1 MGTLFLEVQ
10 VTGSKIV
17 NMKFLFC
24 AALVVVLAQ
33 AHATSLS
40 LNTQFAGFKHSHSKK
55 YADAFEE
62 AYRKG
67 IFASN
72 LAKIAQHNEEY
83 ARGEHTWKMA
93 VNHLADLTHDEF
105 MEMNT
110 LSVPDMPKT
119 PKKYQ
124 MQAKSMATS
133 VDWRDQGYVTDV
145 KDQAQCGSCWAF
157 GAVASMEAAHFEK
170 YGATVQ
176 MSEQQIVDCDN
187 RNSGCN
193 GGWYDTAWKYVSEE
207 GGIETTADYPYK
219 GREGSCKAGQNDFVS
234 GVAGCV
240 GGPNYFCDNHGL
252 VGDEAELQKMLNDRP
267 VAVAVD
273 ATPFQFYSSGI
284 LDCRSFHSL
293 NHAVFAVGY
302 EDGSHWIIKNSW
314 GKGWGESGYVRV
326 GMGGNPCGVAD
337 YPAYSIAA

>member
-1 MGTLFLEVQ
+1 MR
-10 VTGSKIV
+10 
-17 NMKFLFC
+17 FLFC

-40 LNTQFAGFKHSHSKK
+40 LNTQFAGFKHTHSKK

-72 LAKIAQHNEEY
+72 LAKISQHNEEY
-83 ARGEHTWKMA
+83 ARGEHSWKMG
-93 VNHLADLTHDEF
+93 VTQFADLTHNEF
-105 MEMNT
+105 MEMLT
-110 LSVPDMPKT
+110 LRVPANANAVKP
-119 PKKYQ
+119 YQ
-124 MQAKSMATS
+124 MQSKVMATN

-145 KDQAQCGSCWAF
+145 KDQGQCGSCWAF

-193 GGWYDTAWKYVSEE
+193 GGWYDTAWKYVSQE

-219 GREGSCKAGQNDFVS
+219 AREGTCKAGQNDFVS

-240 GGPNYFCDNHGL
+240 GGPNFFCDNHGL

-273 ATPFQFYSSGI
+273 ATPFQLYHSGI
-284 LDCRSFHSL
+284 LDCKRHHSL

-314 GKGWGESGYVRV
+314 GKSWGEDGYVRV

>member
-1 MGTLFLEVQ
+1 
-10 VTGSKIV
+10 
-17 NMKFLFC
+17 MKLLFC
-24 AALVVVLAQ
+24 AALVVVLAH
-33 AHATSLS
+33 AHAGSLS
-40 LNTQFAGFKHSHSKK
+40 LNSQFAAFKHTHSKR
-55 YADAFEE
+55 YSDAFEE

-67 IFASN
+67 IFAAN
-72 LAKIAQHNEEY
+72 LAKISQHNEEY
-83 ARGEHTWKMA
+83 AVGEHSWKMG
-93 VNHLADLTHDEF
+93 VNQFADLTHDEF
-105 MEMNT
+105 MAMQT
-110 LSVPDMPKT
+110 LKVPEMPKA

-124 MQAKSMATS
+124 MESKVMASS
-133 VDWRDQGYVTDV
+133 VDWRDEGYVTAV
-145 KDQAQCGSCWAF
+145 KDQGQCGSCWAF

-170 YGATVQ
+170 HGSTLQ
-176 MSEQQIVDCDN
+176 MSEQQVVDCDT
-187 RNSGCN
+187 RDSGCN
-193 GGWYDTAWKYVSEE
+193 GGWYDWAWKYIDGE
-207 GGIETTADYPYK
+207 GGLEAQADYPYTA
-219 GREGSCKAGQNDFVS
+219 REGSCKAGQNSFVTS
-234 GVAGCV
+234 LSGCV

-314 GKGWGESGYVRV
+314 GTSWGESGYVRV

-337 YPAYSIAA
+337 YPAYAIVN